1 MFLQSSIISINQQLL
16 NLEFLLITY
25 QSIRVRWEGIDKTE
39 LKCKKCINNDVGDEK
54 HNILY
59 CNAPD
64 IAKLRTMFFKDNN
77 KLARI
82 RSECASSFIEGI
94 LATSKGTPQ
103 LIGKFLNG
111 IIEFLKD
118 K

>member
-1 MFLQSSIISINQQLL
+1 MIEI
-16 NLEFLLITY
+16 Y
-25 QSIRVRWEGIDKTE
+25 
-39 LKCKKCINNDVGDEK
+39 
-54 HNILY
+54 ILY
-59 CNAPD
+59 CNAPA
-64 IAKLRTMFFKDNN
+64 IAKLRTMFFKDN

-94 LATSKGTPQ
+94 LATSKSIPQ
-103 LIGKFLNG
+103 LIGNFFNE

>member
-1 MFLQSSIISINQQLL
+1 M
-16 NLEFLLITY
+16 
-25 QSIRVRWEGIDKTE
+25 
-39 LKCKKCINNDVGDEK
+39 KKCINNDVGDEK
-54 HNILY
+54 HCILY

-64 IAKLRTMFFKDNN
+64 IAKLRTMFFKDN
-77 KLARI
+77 KLGRI

-94 LATSKGTPQ
+94 LATSKGIPQ
-103 LIGKFLNG
+103 LIRKFLNG

>member
-1 MFLQSSIISINQQLL
+1 
-16 NLEFLLITY
+16 
-25 QSIRVRWEGIDKTE
+25 
-39 LKCKKCINNDVGDEK
+39 
-54 HNILY
+54 
-59 CNAPD
+59 
-64 IAKLRTMFFKDNN
+64 MFFKDN

-82 RSECASSFIEGI
+82 RGECASSFIEGI

>member
-1 MFLQSSIISINQQLL
+1 
-16 NLEFLLITY
+16 
-25 QSIRVRWEGIDKTE
+25 
-39 LKCKKCINNDVGDEK
+39 
-54 HNILY
+54 
-59 CNAPD
+59 
-64 IAKLRTMFFKDNN
+64 MFFKDNN

-82 RSECASSFIEGI
+82 RSECASLCIEGI
-94 LATSKGTPQ
+94 LATSKSTPQ